1 MKKSIWD
8 HSYTTLRK
16 ELKKIRKQAD
26 LTQVELAEKLE
37 KHQSHVAK
45 YELGERNLDYIEV
58 INVCV
63 ICGVAPEEFMKKFRS
78 LTKDSK

>member
-8 HSYTTLRK
+8 YSYITLRK
-16 ELKKIRKQAD
+16 ELKNIRKQAD
-26 LTQVELAEKLE
+26 LTQSQLAVLLE

-58 INVCV
+58 IKVCT
-63 ICGVAPEEFMKKFRS
+63 ICGVVPEEFMKKFRS
-78 LTKDSK
+78 LTKDNK